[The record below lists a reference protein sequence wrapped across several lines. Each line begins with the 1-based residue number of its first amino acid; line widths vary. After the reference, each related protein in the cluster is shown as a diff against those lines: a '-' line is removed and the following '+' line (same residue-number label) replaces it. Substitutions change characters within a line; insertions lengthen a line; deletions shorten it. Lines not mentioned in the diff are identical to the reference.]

1 MDENGADTPEQPL
14 NLHQRTAA
22 RSDVPLMEEAGEAE
36 VELLRDRRSAPNIG
50 FKQFRKRSRK
60 RGRSPSW
67 DAHGIDPAHRAAASI
82 MLASLTR

>member
-60 RGRSPSW
+60 SS
-67 DAHGIDPAHRAAASI
+67 IDPRSANAI
-82 MLASLTR
+82 EQASLPKDAEL